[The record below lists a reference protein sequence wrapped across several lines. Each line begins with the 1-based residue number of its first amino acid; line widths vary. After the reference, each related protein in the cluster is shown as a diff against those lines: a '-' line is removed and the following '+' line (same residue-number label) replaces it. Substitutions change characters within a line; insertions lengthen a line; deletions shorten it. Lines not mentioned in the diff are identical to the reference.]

1 MTQEELKIRIAQ
13 GESST
18 LQFKQQWSDNEKITK
33 ELVAFANSRGGS
45 IVFGVEDKTGR
56 IEGLKYDDVQ
66 AISSK
71 VGNMAENNIIPAL
84 YIHSHPEEIDGKTVL
99 VVDIPAGINKPY
111 KTLKGCEIYVK
122 QGADKRQVRDNRELL
137 RMFYDSGQYYPDRIG
152 VPDTSIANLSESLI
166 DRFFLNQFNKRKE
179 DFGVPV
185 QNLYQNLCIIDEK
198 GQATLAGLL
207 FFGVMPTWKCP
218 AFKIKAVC
226 FVGNELSGTQ
236 YRDSVDLEGTIPEIY
251 EQALRFCEGNLRH
264 LQDGQSFNSEGH
276 LEVSRIALEELIQN
290 SLVHREMLG
299 TDVVKLLIF
308 DNRIVIES
316 PGCLPGDLTVDKI
329 KLGWAEMRN
338 PLTAQL
344 CAKTMPYRGLGSGIT
359 RALKSG
365 ERIDLVNDIE
375 RDKFVATIWRGSAE
389 TGLSSAENIDKS
401 SEINHFSAEKARLVA
416 IIGGIVGESAE
427 KAVTIEKMAE
437 ILIYLETKH
446 FAKTSDIATAIG
458 RGESRTKDY
467 LSKLQEMDMI
477 VAEGNGKKRVYSVKN

>member
-1 MTQEELKIRIAQ
+1 M
-13 GESST
+13 
-18 LQFKQQWSDNEKITK
+18 
-33 ELVAFANSRGGS
+33 
-45 IVFGVEDKTGR
+45 
-56 IEGLKYDDVQ
+56 
-66 AISSK
+66 
-71 VGNMAENNIIPAL
+71 
-84 YIHSHPEEIDGKTVL
+84 
-99 VVDIPAGINKPY
+99 
-111 KTLKGCEIYVK
+111 
-122 QGADKRQVRDNRELL
+122 
-137 RMFYDSGQYYPDRIG
+137 
-152 VPDTSIANLSESLI
+152 
-166 DRFFLNQFNKRKE
+166 
-179 DFGVPV
+179 
-185 QNLYQNLCIIDEK
+185 
-198 GQATLAGLL
+198 
-207 FFGVMPTWKCP
+207 
-218 AFKIKAVC
+218 
-226 FVGNELSGTQ
+226 
-236 YRDSVDLEGTIPEIY
+236 
-251 EQALRFCEGNLRH
+251 
-264 LQDGQSFNSEGH
+264 
-276 LEVSRIALEELIQN
+276 
-290 SLVHREMLG
+290 
-299 TDVVKLLIF
+299 
-308 DNRIVIES
+308 IES

-344 CAKTMPYRGLGSGIT
+344 CAMTMPYRGLGSGIT